1 VPTQVGYAR
10 ERGMSLI
17 ELCMALVMLTIGL
30 LAAAQFFPAG
40 SRSMTHDRLNS
51 AASLYV
57 QQKVEQLT
65 GLDWTDPLLT
75 LGRHP
80 AGSTYEVVGSGN
92 NLWQRFYIVSAMP
105 APLDNLRMINV
116 GVAFNFQGRRDT
128 VTSVTYVR
136 R

>member
-40 SRSMTHDRLNS
+40 S
-51 AASLYV
+51 
-57 QQKVEQLT
+57 
-65 GLDWTDPLLT
+65 LDWTDPLLT

-92 NLWQRFYIVSAMP
+92 NVWQRFYIVSAMP

>member
-1 VPTQVGYAR
+1 MVPTQVGYAR

-40 SRSMTHDRLNS
+40 S
-51 AASLYV
+51 
-57 QQKVEQLT
+57 
-65 GLDWTDPLLT
+65 
-75 LGRHP
+75 
-80 AGSTYEVVGSGN
+80 TYEVVGSGN
-92 NLWQRFYIVSAMP
+92 NVWQRFYIVSAMP